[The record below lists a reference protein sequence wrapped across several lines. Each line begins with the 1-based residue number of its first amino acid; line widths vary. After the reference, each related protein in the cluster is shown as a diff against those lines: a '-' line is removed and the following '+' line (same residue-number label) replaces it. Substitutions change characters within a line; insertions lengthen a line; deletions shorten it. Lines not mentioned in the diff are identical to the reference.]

1 MWRSL
6 VAHLVWGQ
14 DVAGSNP
21 VIPTMNDTTGTV
33 DVGRVGGMYAAGQV
47 VATVTGRH
55 TTPFP
60 HIDVTTERRA
70 INTLRRV
77 DAWLIGNAVA
87 EAAARHDR
95 FAGNQFKRVTVNDI
109 TTADRDLAE
118 LYLFELPEQHP
129 TPTR

>member
-6 VAHLVWGQ
+6 VAHLVWDQ

-21 VIPTMNDTTGTV
+21 VIPTMNDTIDTV
-33 DVGRVGGMYAAGQV
+33 ETGRVGGMYAAGQV

-60 HIDVTTERRA
+60 HIDVTTDRRA
-70 INTLRRV
+70 RNTLRRV
-77 DAWLIGNAVA
+77 DAWLISNAAA

-95 FAGNQFKRVTVNDI
+95 FAGNQFNRVTVDDI
-109 TTADRDLAE
+109 TAADRDLAE
-118 LYLFELPEQHP
+118 LYLFQPNPGQASA
-129 TPTR
+129 